1 MSSNLTTARFV
12 KATLLLV
19 TAALLLEQPSFF
31 TTAFSAVK
39 EGVFMVETLKYELL
53 IALKP
58 VGNVLLAVA
67 ASVTASLIPSC
78 TT

>member
-1 MSSNLTTARFV
+1 MSSSLTTARFV

-31 TTAFSAVK
+31 TTAFNAVK
-39 EGVFMVETLKYELL
+39 EGVFMVEALKYELL
-53 IALKP
+53 IAPKP

-67 ASVTASLIPSC
+67 ASVTAGLIPSR